1 MLLLRNAGV
10 LSGGPR
16 SMQGEKMDILIAG
29 ERIASIQERIDT
41 GNLPVEETDLGGAF
55 VSPGLVDA
63 HVHFIGATWDD
74 GFTSKTP
81 EIFLSDFMR
90 GGVTTAVGVL
100 AFGYGCEDLKN
111 LNCKVQ
117 SLRAEGLSSYMY
129 SGNFRIPS
137 PSITDSAPE
146 DIVTLPYV
154 LGVKVSITDR
164 FSSHPS
170 LEEFARLASEAYVA
184 GLQSGK
190 PGLLHIH
197 VAEYGDP
204 YDFLRKAQKMS
215 GVPSSQFVPTH
226 CNTDSVLLEG
236 AVAYALEGNPVDV
249 SAILE
254 PSRGG
259 VTTIKASKAIEY
271 LLEKGVSPEL
281 ITMSSD
287 GNVGLPIRD
296 ENKKCTGLYME
307 RVLSLWDNVR
317 AMIEDGMEPS
327 LAISFASSYPA
338 QRLGL
343 YPRKGSI
350 SVGADADLLVFS
362 EDWNLE
368 RVYLKGALGLSGGE
382 PTLFSRY
389 EKDLRSEKGQG
400 GQHCATV
407 NDTR

>member
-1 MLLLRNAGV
+1 MQLLRNARV
-10 LSGGPR
+10 LLGEHQAK
-16 SMQGEKMDILIAG
+16 QGEKMDILIAG
-29 ERIASIQERIDT
+29 ERIVAMQEGIET
-41 GNLPVEETDLGGAF
+41 GNLLVEETDLGGSF

-63 HVHFIGATWDD
+63 HVHFTGATWDD

-90 GGVTTAVGVL
+90 GGVTSAVGVL

-117 SLRAEGLSSYMY
+117 ALRDEGLSSYMY
-129 SGNFRIPS
+129 TGNFRVPS

-146 DIVTLPYV
+146 DIVMLPYV
-154 LGVKVSITDR
+154 LGVKVSITDK

-170 LEEFARLASEAYVA
+170 IEEFARLASESYVA

-204 YDFLRKAQKMS
+204 YDFLRKVQEIS
-215 GVPSSQFVPTH
+215 GVPSSSFVPTH
-226 CNTDSVLLEG
+226 CNTDQVLLEG
-236 AVAYALEGNPVDV
+236 ALKYALEGNPVDF

-259 VTTIKASKAIEY
+259 VTTIKSSKAIEY
-271 LLEKGVSPEL
+271 FLEKGVAPEL
-281 ITMSSD
+281 ITLSSD

-296 ENKKCTGLYME
+296 KNQKCTGLYIE
-307 RVLSLWDNVR
+307 RVLSLWANVR
-317 AMIEDGMEPS
+317 AMIEDGIEPS
-327 LAISFASSYPA
+327 LAISFASSNPA

-343 YPRKGSI
+343 YPRKGLLA
-350 SVGADADLLVFS
+350 VGTDADILVFS
-362 EDWNLE
+362 EDWNIDK
-368 RVYLKGALGLSGGE
+368 VYLKGNLGLSGGE

-389 EKDLRSEKGQG
+389 EKDIRSENGQG
-400 GQHCATV
+400 TPSCS
-407 NDTR
+407 R